1 MIETPLMQ
9 LRQLV
14 LNADKLSRADRDAV
28 WNMNGQYR
36 HKKVLS
42 VGQTK
47 LINKIY
53 KKFQNVSVQRLRK
66 DAENQS
72 ISANSNP
79 QNWRDIWQICYF

>member
-14 LNADKLSRADRDAV
+14 LNADKLSSADRDAV

-53 KKFQNVSVQRLRK
+53 KKFQNVSVQCLRK

-72 ISANSNP
+72 ISAN
-79 QNWRDIWQICYF
+79 

>member
-1 MIETPLMQ
+1 MIKTPLMQ

-79 QNWRDIWQICYF
+79 QNWRDI